1 MTEPNGI
8 GACFGEPKAPF
19 LTVRPVRDARF
30 SVTRLQCRLDGALS
44 RVVSL
49 PADDAYFLMFYFKDV
64 MHCDVV
70 PGGNENE
77 IRRYRQGS
85 ICLVDLVQGASIR
98 LVSDLDS
105 LAFHLPRAL
114 FREVSGFSHAPA
126 ATGLRCRRGESDDV
140 MHNLALALLP
150 LLADSENEP
159 GPVLRHIAVAICAH
173 LLHSY
178 PDRANASG
186 SPDLSVWQEKAAKDF
201 MIDHWAKDFS
211 FAAAATAAN
220 LSEDAFA
227 AAFASVTGQAP
238 EEWLMRYRIGRAKRY
253 LIEEGWS
260 LAKTA
265 ARCGYADEVR
275 FIEAFREVTG
285 VTPAVWRARWLQ

>member
-1 MTEPNGI
+1 MKQPNGI

-19 LTVRPVRDARF
+19 LRVRPVRDARF
-30 SVTRLQCRLDGALS
+30 SVTRLQCRLNGAMS

-64 MHCDVV
+64 MHRDVV
-70 PGGNENE
+70 PGGGESE

-85 ICLVDLVQGASIR
+85 VCLVDLVQGASIR

-114 FREVSGFSHAPA
+114 FREVSEFAHAPA
-126 ATGLRCRRGESDDV
+126 AAGLRCRRGEIDDV
-140 MHNLALALLP
+140 IHNLALALLP
-150 LLADSENEP
+150 LLAKSEKEP
-159 GPVLRHIAVAICAH
+159 GRVLQHIAVAICAH

-178 PDRANASG
+178 PDRANASA

-211 FAAAATAAN
+211 FGAAASAAN
-220 LSEDAFA
+220 LSEGVFA
-227 AAFASVTGQAP
+227 AAFASVTGQTP
-238 EEWLMRYRIGRAKRY
+238 EAWLMRYRIGRAKRY

-260 LAKTA
+260 VAKTA
-265 ARCGYADEVR
+265 ASCGYADEAR

-285 VTPAVWRARWLQ
+285 MAPAVWRARWRQ